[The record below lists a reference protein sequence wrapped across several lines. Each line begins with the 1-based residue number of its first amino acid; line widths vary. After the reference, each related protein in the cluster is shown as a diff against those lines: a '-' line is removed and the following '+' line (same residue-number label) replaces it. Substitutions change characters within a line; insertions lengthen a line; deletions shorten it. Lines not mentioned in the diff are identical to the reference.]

1 MDFDDWNILIVNKD
15 LTPEYY
21 GIISDKPGLHISRG
35 IQYPLF
41 ARKGRRVK
49 FKSRFQNL
57 FGNWIETEYGRNG
70 YPEDLDGNYIIDYTK
85 ETFPDTSF
93 LIIEGIFYTLN
104 TRYGKY
110 YFCERAKDGLE
121 HPRKIWPRIEKKIYF
136 IDTITSEEKEV
147 TVEELKKL
155 MHFN

>member
-21 GIISDKPGLHISRG
+21 GIISDKPGLHISSG

-41 ARKGRRVK
+41 ARKGQKVR
-49 FKSRFQNL
+49 FKSRFQNF
-57 FGNWIETEYGRNG
+57 FGDWIDTEFGNG
-70 YPEDLDGNYIIDYTK
+70 YPSDFDGNYIIGCKK
-85 ETFPDTSF
+85 ELSPPPNT
-93 LIIEGIFYTLN
+93 LHMIESIFYELD

-110 YFCERAKDGLE
+110 YFMETTESGMPFSSRIW
-121 HPRKIWPRIEKKIYF
+121 HTRKKKIYF
-136 IDTITSEEKEV
+136 LDPYTFDKKEV
-147 TVEELKKL
+147 TEEELKKL